1 MWMGR
6 GGCEGV
12 RGGLCFM
19 CGTIMQINDLLQCRA
34 EQHNACTPVH
44 HSTSPVPPLQAGWK
58 KKEKNHFSSQSRGW
72 KQGRGVTEVCLEA
85 QTFSF
90 PCQQDH
96 VIRTAAAELGGGR
109 LMLLGVTSIAL
120 AYYLNQSL
128 ISPRKTGEEKRE
140 IDNIFCIIMHRQFV
154 EI

>member
-1 MWMGR
+1 MLR
-6 GGCEGV
+6 GPD
-12 RGGLCFM
+12 
-19 CGTIMQINDLLQCRA
+19 I
-34 EQHNACTPVH
+34 H
-44 HSTSPVPPLQAGWK
+44 
-58 KKEKNHFSSQSRGW
+58 
-72 KQGRGVTEVCLEA
+72 
-85 QTFSF
+85 FSF
-90 PCQQDH
+90 PCRQDH